1 LPSAGGA
8 CHGRPAQEAAVAAG
22 TVGGRGSLSL
32 WQIFRVFLK
41 AGLAFGGGLAILAVL
56 EEELVTRRRL
66 IGRDEFLAIYGIGR
80 IVPSGT
86 MTAVAVALGHR
97 FAGHKGVAV
106 ALVALVLP
114 GFLSTVALAAAYRAL
129 AHGPVLSYL
138 SATLLP
144 ASLALILVSTVR
156 LGREIFRPSL
166 ELALA
171 AAGLAG
177 ALFLHL
183 GPAFLLIAGG
193 LVGAV
198 AFGGRARP

>member
-1 LPSAGGA
+1 MVRRATEATVAG
-8 CHGRPAQEAAVAAG
+8 AAG
-22 TVGGRGSLSL
+22 GGRGSLSL
-32 WQIFRVFLK
+32 AQLFLIFFK

-66 IGRDEFLAIYGIGR
+66 IARDDFLAIYGIGR

-97 FAGHKGVAV
+97 FGGHPGVAV
-106 ALVALVLP
+106 ALAALVLP
-114 GFLSTVALAAAYRAL
+114 GFASTVALAAAYAEL

-144 ASLALILVSTVR
+144 AALALILVSTVR

-166 ELALA
+166 DLALA
-171 AAGLAG
+171 AAGLVG
-177 ALFLHL
+177 AELLGL
-183 GPAFLLIAGG
+183 GPALLLIAGG
-193 LVGAV
+193 VVGAI
-198 AFGGRARP
+198 AAARRAAKP